1 MEQESKELKVK
12 LKVLEKLILMGVT
25 EKDLSHFGALDFWE
39 IYRKNKF
46 SDKEGDML
54 IRLAE
59 AIGKKQ
65 LFSFLEVNQ
74 DLEKKE
80 SVSSVTA
87 DVSNGGDT
95 ID

>member
-1 MEQESKELKVK
+1 MEQESKELKIK
-12 LKVLEKLILMGVT
+12 LKVLEKLILMGIT

-54 IRLAE
+54 IKLAD

-74 DLEKKE
+74 DITEKNGT
-80 SVSSVTA
+80 VSTTNSDDEA
-87 DVSNGGDT
+87 
-95 ID
+95 